1 MILWGQN
8 TWNILVS
15 LGAMSTVGILGFSLM
30 MNISIRESLEKNFHI
45 KTKKL
50 QGYSGFFIYRMFTF
64 KFSQLTGAN

>member
-45 KTKKL
+45 KT
-50 QGYSGFFIYRMFTF
+50 
-64 KFSQLTGAN
+64 